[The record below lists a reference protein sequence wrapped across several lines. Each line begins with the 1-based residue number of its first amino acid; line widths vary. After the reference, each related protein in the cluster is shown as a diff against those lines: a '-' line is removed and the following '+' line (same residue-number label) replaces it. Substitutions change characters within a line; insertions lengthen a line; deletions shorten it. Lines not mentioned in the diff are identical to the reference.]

1 MRRAQIAFLFVAVVI
16 GGGALLAPL
25 LLSNSESMKGEE
37 RSAEA
42 AREIHKS
49 VEAARNE
56 PKVDHAKRFGDWSQ
70 KDLLMGVKK
79 ELLLK
84 DIVHHVD
91 GHFNAAKPSLWIN
104 EESWKDASV
113 GRRVSCAS
121 LVWERFFRDKP
132 GNTPLPIFDAGTK
145 RQVATYSRDGGLVD
159 SPSSK

>member
-1 MRRAQIAFLFVAVVI
+1 MRRAKIAFLFVAVVI

-25 LLSNSESMKGEE
+25 LFSNSESMKGEE

-42 AREIHKS
+42 AREIHKG

-79 ELLLK
+79 EVLLK
-84 DIVHHVD
+84 DVVNHVD
-91 GHFNAAKPSLWIN
+91 TAKPSLWIN

-132 GNTPLPIFDAGTK
+132 GNTPLPIFEVGTK

-159 SPSSK
+159 SPSGK

>member
-37 RSAEA
+37 RAAEA
-42 AREIHKS
+42 AREIHKG

-79 ELLLK
+79 EVLLK
-84 DIVHHVD
+84 ELVNHVD
-91 GHFNAAKPSLWIN
+91 ASAKPSLWIN

-113 GRRVSCAS
+113 GHRAACTS
-121 LVWERFFRDKP
+121 LFWERFFRGKP